1 MAANLNQ
8 GTSTNQLE
16 HCPLII
22 SLAPT
27 NAHAPETSSR
37 TVTTAA
43 VLQIIMALAK
53 ATESANSTKTAPLT
67 FEVWREAESRE
78 GSCRLLRGDAEESES
93 SDKKNAN
100 PHVSEHSSYP

>member
-1 MAANLNQ
+1 MAVNLNQ
-8 GTSTNQLE
+8 GTSTNQL
-16 HCPLII
+16 CPLII

-27 NAHAPETSSR
+27 NAPAPETFSR
-37 TVTTAA
+37 TETTAA

-53 ATESANSTKTAPLT
+53 ATENANPTKTAPLT

-100 PHVSEHSSYP
+100 PHVSEPLLF